1 MLNFFT
7 RYFFPKE
14 IVIKKGSLQ
23 RLKFLDVSHPIII
36 YSTSS
41 EKNGN
46 VEKIK
51 NFFPKNTLLKLD
63 SGEPKLSS
71 IKSYQDISK
80 NDAIIAIGGGSVID
94 SAKLLI
100 AKLLSKDSISSLK
113 PFMLKEDDENK
124 PFFVAI
130 PTTVGSGAE
139 SDGVAVFES
148 EDKKTP
154 LISELLVPDL
164 AILDFSL
171 VSELP
176 DNILITT
183 ALDAYT
189 HGFESY
195 FSKITNEFS
204 KTLSVAACNDTYWSL
219 HSDDIPHDVEK
230 LLYSSYLAGLAQS
243 TTSVGLIHAISH
255 TISPICKISHGHINS
270 LLLIPVMKFY
280 EQKGIDIN
288 TFLSR
293 QGIDD
298 IHQIE
303 TKIGNLL
310 KFNDILMIDKKS
322 LIINDDLIDA
332 IKNDVCFKTSP
343 VLPDNEEITK
353 ILESI
358 IE

>member
-23 RLKFLDVSHPIII
+23 RLKFLNISKPILI

-41 EKNGN
+41 EVNGN

-51 NFFPKNTLLKLD
+51 SFFPKITLLKLD

-71 IKSYQDISK
+71 IQSYLDISK
-80 NDAIIAIGGGSVID
+80 NDAVIAIGGGSVID

-100 AKLLSKDSISSLK
+100 ARFLSEDSISSLK
-113 PFMLKEDDENK
+113 PFTLKDEDANK
-124 PFFVAI
+124 PFFIAI

-164 AILDFSL
+164 AILDSSL
-171 VSELP
+171 VADLP
-176 DNILITT
+176 ANILITT

-195 FSKITNEFS
+195 FSKMTNEFS
-204 KTLSVAACNDTYWSL
+204 KILSVAACHDTYWSL
-219 HSDDIPHDVEK
+219 NFDDTPHDVEK

-243 TTSVGLIHAISH
+243 VTSVGLIHAISH
-255 TISPICKISHGHINS
+255 TISPICKMSHGHINS

-280 EQKGIDIN
+280 EEKDLDIN
-288 TFLSR
+288 SFLEK
-293 QGIDD
+293 QGIGD
-298 IHQIE
+298 IHQAE
-303 TKIGNLL
+303 TKIGTLL
-310 KFNDILMIDKKS
+310 KFNGISMIDKKS
-322 LIINDDLIDA
+322 LIIDDDLIEA

-343 VLPDNEEITK
+343 ILPDSEEITK
-353 ILESI
+353 ILETI

>member
-23 RLKFLDVSHPIII
+23 RLKFLDISRPTII

-46 VEKIK
+46 IEKIK
-51 NFFPKNTLLKLD
+51 SFFPKNTLLKLN

-71 IKSYQDISK
+71 IQSYVNISK

-94 SAKLLI
+94 SAKLLM
-100 AKLLSKDSISSLK
+100 ARFLSEDNISSLK
-113 PFMLKEDDENK
+113 PFTLKDENSTK

-139 SDGVAVFES
+139 SDGVAVYEN
-148 EDKKTP
+148 ENKKTP
-154 LISELLVPDL
+154 LISDLLVPDL
-164 AILDFSL
+164 AILDSSL
-171 VSELP
+171 IADLP
-176 DNILITT
+176 ENILITT
-183 ALDAYT
+183 ALDAYS

-195 FSKITNEFS
+195 FSRMTNEFS
-204 KTLSVAACNDTYWSL
+204 KILSTAACSDIYFSL
-219 HSDDIPHDVEK
+219 DSDGSSHDVEK

-243 TTSVGLIHAISH
+243 VTSVGLIHAISH

-270 LLLIPVMKFY
+270 LLIIPVMKFY
-280 EQKGIDIN
+280 KDKDLDIDS
-288 TFLSR
+288 FLKK
-293 QGIDD
+293 QGIDGLN
-298 IHQIE
+298 HLE
-303 TKIGNLL
+303 EKIGSLL
-310 KFNDILMIDKKS
+310 KSNNIVMVDKNS
-322 LIINDDLIDA
+322 LTINDNLIED
-332 IKNDVCFKTSP
+332 IKNDICFKTSP
-343 VLPDNEEITK
+343 VLPNSEEIIK